1 MEKLITPCY
10 ILNKHLLDENITS
23 MKNALNEHFSNWII
37 GYSFKT
43 NSLLYVIDY
52 MKHQNCYAEVVSH
65 QEYELAKHIGYKN
78 IIYNGPMKS
87 QETFVEAL
95 NNNAIV
101 NIETHREIEWLKN
114 ITKNV
119 AIGLRI
125 NFDLEKYCP
134 NESACGTEGGRF
146 GFCFENGV
154 LEQVIAEIK
163 TMPNVT
169 IKGIHLH
176 VSTKTRSLNIYKAIA
191 NVAKQVIEKYNLD
204 IDYVDVGGGFFG
216 GMPEKPSFNE
226 YFQTIKT
233 ILGDNYT
240 IIVEPGASLIASPF
254 DYLAS
259 VIDVKDTTYNRF
271 VVLDGSRND
280 LDPQFKK
287 SSYLYELHTKNA
299 DTICTQVVAGY
310 TCMEH
315 DRLMTLK
322 NNVALQLNDR
332 VLFKK
337 VGSYTMCLAPNFIK
351 YAPLVYLYEEN
362 EYRIIKK
369 QWGIN
374 EYIAGAKKYE

>member
-10 ILNKHLLDENITS
+10 ILNKHLLDENITA
-23 MKNALNEHFSNWII
+23 MKNALDLHFSKWII

-43 NSLLYVIDY
+43 NSLLYVVDY

-65 QEYELAKHIGYKN
+65 QEYELAKHVGYKN

-87 QETFVEAL
+87 QDTFIEAL

-101 NIETHREIEWLKN
+101 NIETHREVEWLKN
-114 ITKNV
+114 IKQNV
-119 AIGLRI
+119 EIGLRI
-125 NFDLEKYCP
+125 NFDIEKYCP
-134 NESACGTEGGRF
+134 NESACGSEGGRF

-154 LEQVIAEIK
+154 LEQVITEIRN
-163 TMPNVT
+163 MSNVT

-191 NVAKQVIEKYNLD
+191 NIAKQVIEKYSLH
-204 IDYVDVGGGFFG
+204 IDYIDVGGGFFG
-216 GMPEKPSFNE
+216 GMPEKPTFNE
-226 YFQTIKT
+226 YFQTIKSV
-233 ILGDNYT
+233 LGDKYT

-259 VIDVKDTTYNRF
+259 VIDVKNTTYNRF

-287 SSYLYELHTKNA
+287 SSYLYELHTNNSNTA
-299 DTICTQVVAGY
+299 CSQVIAGY

-322 NNVALQLNDR
+322 NAVALQLNDR
-332 VLFKK
+332 IQFKK

-351 YAPLVYLYEEN
+351 YAPRVYLYEAN
-362 EYRIIKK
+362 DYRIIKE